1 MSVSFFKDSTIKDLF
16 SSIEANLEQYREGDF
31 SMILDNH
38 SLLFPTKLEIDFD
51 KISSIF
57 CDHHDLREVKNS
69 LLIYE
74 AIGDISHYLARDSRL
89 WIMLTHTVMFN
100 YTKNRWPIP
109 EDNEKAI
116 KHIKTHFFGLGQRG
130 IERDN
135 AASRLWWLASLCA
148 RIDDLSLEDAL
159 ECFLYKSD
167 VRANIVERPTTS
179 QNINVFSAILKRLNQ
194 SFQGNQEL
202 FERARFREL
211 MTELNLI
218 GGVRLLAA
226 LPDEILHE
234 IVDDCVEQSV

>member
-1 MSVSFFKDSTIKDLF
+1 MNASFFKDSTIKELF
-16 SSIEANLEQYREGDF
+16 SSIEENLELYRKEGFNNLLDDSSRLF
-31 SMILDNH
+31 S
-38 SLLFPTKLEIDFD
+38 TELEIDID
-51 KISSIF
+51 KISNIS
-57 CDHHDLREVKNS
+57 CDNKDLREVENS

-74 AIGDISHYLARDSRL
+74 AIGNISHYLARDSRL

-109 EDNEKAI
+109 DDNEKAV
-116 KHIKTHFFGLGQRG
+116 KHIKSHFFGLGQRG

-148 RIDDLSLEDAL
+148 RVDDLSLEDAL

-179 QNINVFSAILKRLNQ
+179 QNINVFSAILKRLNE
-194 SFQGNQEL
+194 SLQGNKEL

-218 GGVRLLAA
+218 GGVRLLVA
-226 LPDEILHE
+226 LPDNILHE
-234 IVDDCVEQSV
+234 IVDDCVEQSA